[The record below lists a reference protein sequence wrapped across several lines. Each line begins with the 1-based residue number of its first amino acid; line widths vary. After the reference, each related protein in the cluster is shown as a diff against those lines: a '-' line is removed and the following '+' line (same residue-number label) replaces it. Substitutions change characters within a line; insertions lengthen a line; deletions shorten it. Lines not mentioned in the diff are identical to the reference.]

1 MTAGRLF
8 DIKRFS
14 THDGP
19 GIRSTVFLTGCPLAC
34 WWCHNPEALALHAPP
49 GAHAA
54 AAAADFAAPGR
65 GFVGEFTTAQVL
77 DEVLRD
83 RPYYERSGGGVTVSG
98 GEPFEQPAFLLDLL
112 RESRRCGLH
121 TAVDTCG
128 LAPAEVVREAAAAT
142 DLFLYDL
149 KLLDPGEHERYT
161 GRANG
166 GILENLQL
174 LDRLGASIWVRIPL
188 VPGIT
193 ATPANLEAT
202 SRFLLDHVSC
212 RRVSLLPYHRA
223 GTAKH
228 GRLGRAYRLP
238 DLAPPTAEDV
248 AAARGHFESKGFT
261 VRIGA

>member
-1 MTAGRLF
+1 MATGHLF

-19 GIRSTVFLTGCPLAC
+19 GIRTTVFLTGCPLAC
-34 WWCHNPEALALHAPP
+34 WWCHNPEALALHAPA

-54 AAAADFAAPGR
+54 CAPAATVSGR

-98 GEPFEQPAFLLDLL
+98 GEPFEQAGFLLDLL
-112 RESRRCGLH
+112 RESRRNGLH

-128 LAPAEVVREAAAAT
+128 LAPAEIVREAAAMT

-149 KLLDPGEHERYT
+149 KLLDPAEHERYT
-161 GRANG
+161 GRCNDA
-166 GILENLQL
+166 ILENLLL
-174 LDRLGASIWVRIPL
+174 LDRLGARIWVRIPL

-193 ATPANLEAT
+193 AAPANLEAA

-228 GRLGRAYRLP
+228 ARLGREYRLP
-238 DLAPPTAEDV
+238 DLAPPSAEDV
-248 AAARGHFESKGFT
+248 AAAREHFESKGFT